1 MVYRTVHVNTSWRTK
16 SHTYLRYNTIY
27 KHKKAELWVYNLA
40 DWVCIRIV
48 HLRYAAVPL
57 TFHTFNQGYQS
68 LQYFAIQKLN
78 IFVCFCS
85 NVFLW
90 SLNFWIFTKDRK
102 FHCNACIKVSL
113 NNTSSIFFYTQRLCL
128 KHCYH
133 DGDNDNCR
141 LHKNVH
147 TCILYKVNYMIVLQ
161 FAVSIVCYS
170 PTLSVIIYIRTHSF
184 DRQLCFNNRLNTV
197 IQRWTSL
204 QY

>member
-1 MVYRTVHVNTSWRTK
+1 MVYRTVHLNTSWRTK

-27 KHKKAELWVYNLA
+27 KHKKAELWVYNFA

-78 IFVCFCS
+78 IFVCF
-85 NVFLW
+85 LW

-113 NNTSSIFFYTQRLCL
+113 NNTSHQAYSSTRKDSAWNIVIMMATMITADCT
-128 KHCYH
+128 KM
-133 DGDNDNCR
+133 
-141 LHKNVH
+141 
-147 TCILYKVNYMIVLQ
+147 YM
-161 FAVSIVCYS
+161 
-170 PTLSVIIYIRTHSF
+170 HSM
-184 DRQLCFNNRLNTV
+184 
-197 IQRWTSL
+197 
-204 QY
+204 